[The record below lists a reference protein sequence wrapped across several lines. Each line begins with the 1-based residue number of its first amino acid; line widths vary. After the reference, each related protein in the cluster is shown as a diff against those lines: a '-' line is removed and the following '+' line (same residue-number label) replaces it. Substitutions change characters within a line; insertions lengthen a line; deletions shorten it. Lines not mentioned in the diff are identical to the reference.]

1 MVRMIVSTDNEV
13 NESTVPFIS
22 VLQPWNIFGNYF
34 TAAIRISTFMPQQ
47 QPYKKKKIVFF
58 FQQDYLLTK
67 GKVSE
72 VIFTNL
78 IFFFKCI
85 TIAVKLTYHIV
96 GGSEPS
102 TSK

>member
-47 QPYKKKKIVFF
+47 QPYKKKMFFF

-72 VIFTNL
+72 VIFPNL
-78 IFFFKCI
+78 IIFF
-85 TIAVKLTYHIV
+85 
-96 GGSEPS
+96 
-102 TSK
+102 